1 MPVDSPNDSKPL
13 REIKH
18 MLNLEKESSK
28 DNSENTSSHTFTP
41 TSNVRNGFR
50 RKKGD
55 SPFTYNLNLK
65 VKKEKKQSNCTNPDP
80 WARIVGSRNTA
91 AIYMNGVATTA
102 LFDTGAEIQL
112 VSKQFCEDNEWEIQ
126 PIEKLTE
133 CSTVNGEIF
142 GYEGF
147 VEVNVQIPGR
157 DFSEDHLFLVTSEI
171 SHQKEIPVVLG
182 TYFIES
188 LSKYLHGIDK
198 DEFDSLDYTVKQA
211 YLSWVE
217 ATRIREKYG
226 CEPPLGF
233 VKTTKTVLI
242 QAGTSREIH
251 GLTKIKHGGYAVNCI
266 SEAAIG
272 QQLPK
277 GLKLIPGYSPLS
289 PGSCRVSAVVENNTG
304 KDITIPARTTICQ
317 LGLANRIPKLI
328 YPGDD
333 CDNDHDPEEVVDT
346 DEGLTYKQFEQYKT
360 VSDQLLTESEIKS
373 ERTQPKVVIEDIGPD
388 MEEDIKTQNLN
399 SDNTEN
405 TSIEDDGSW
414 ILNLIDL
421 SGLEDWPEKLQQEAK
436 EMLKRNAKV
445 FSKDDMDMGRTNLVK
460 HHIKLT
466 DPVPFKEAYRKI
478 SPQMYDE
485 VKTHLQEMLDLGAI
499 RPSNSP
505 WASAIVLVRKKD
517 GRLRFCIDLRK
528 LNNRTVKDAYSLP
541 RIESI
546 LDSLGGAQIF
556 YTLDLKAGYWQV
568 EMAEECKA
576 YTAFTCGP
584 LGFYECDTMPFGA
597 TNAPATF
604 QRLMHDCLGELN
616 INWCIVYLDDIIIF
630 SDTKEEHLKRLE
642 AVFQK
647 LCAAG
652 LKLKPSKCFFFREE
666 IEYLG
671 YVVSGKG
678 ISTNPK
684 KIEAVAKWPTPKT
697 EYDVRSFLGFV
708 GYYRRFI
715 KNFSRIT
722 KPVREVITGL
732 ENQSKRTAK
741 KTYIEWTDAADTAF
755 EHLKAMCVS
764 TPILAYPDYQLPFT
778 LHTDSSTD
786 GLGTLLYQKQDGK
799 LRVIAYASRSVS
811 KAESNYPA
819 HKLEFLA
826 LKWAVCEKFHEYL
839 YGSKSFEVF
848 TDDNPLTY
856 VLTSAKLD
864 ACGQRWVAKL
874 ANYNFSIKYR
884 CGVSNTEA
892 DALSRIKWP
901 EALSDNVYIDNGCMD
916 THVINAI
923 LTGAVTKSSLIESV
937 SCSTKVIP
945 TELDKETGKLSSIN
959 WAKEQRL
966 DPNLGVIIRLIESGQ
981 LTKRKLQ
988 GKDSS
993 EVKSFL
999 RNKKSLKLVKDVLYR
1014 KSYSDNSTSKKTLW
1028 QLVVPKLFKERALLG
1043 CHDDVG
1049 HQGILRTLSLL
1060 RERFYWPGMQEEAT
1074 QHVLKCSRCLRRKT
1088 PPQVAPLQPILV
1100 TQPLE
1105 LVHMDYLSLEPSK
1118 GNIENVLV
1126 ITDHFTRYALAYPSK
1141 TQTAQATARILWDNF
1156 ICHYGFPEK
1165 FISDQGRNFESDLI
1179 KELCKIAGVKKVH
1192 TTPYHP
1198 QGNGQCERFN
1208 STLCNMLGTLSKEE
1222 KSDWKSHLGCMTH
1235 AYNCTKH
1242 ASTTYSP
1249 YYLMFDRHP
1258 RLPIDVEFGLNK
1270 PNCSDNSSKSRY
1282 IQKLRRRLNYA
1293 FQKASKYSDQQAGKY
1308 KHSYEKSVKGPQLH
1322 ENDLVLVKIVAHKGI
1337 HKLQDRWE
1345 PEEYVVIE
1353 QPIAGTPVYKVKPVN
1368 GDNVRTLHRN
1378 LLLPLGVKLEPDY
1391 ESDDSILEEDSDEDE
1406 GGFVGNPT
1414 IGSPD
1419 KLSHNEKKEDS
1430 SKPKK
1435 HVEFES
1441 SDTNLRSDIR
1451 KTPESLLQDVDNS
1464 ILSSD
1469 KSDKVSLKA
1478 DEDSSDKL
1486 ISMDVSLPSQ
1496 YLLPNLDD
1504 SSSDEE
1510 TEVTELCTE
1519 VEPTINDSGKEMQ
1532 SINSEADSLVD
1543 TRELLEFIDTMDV
1556 GDTSKVD
1563 KSDTQEE
1570 SVHDVTRQDEIDPK
1584 SESQFSS
1591 FMSYHEGESSSLD
1604 PGTNGK
1610 ELCKSPIEDST
1621 KRHDSGVVDQ
1631 RDINSHDSDMIA
1643 YESNNTS
1650 VPSIDISDYSS
1661 IDSQSKSVT
1670 DEASVNPI
1678 VDVEVEPV
1686 RRSARERKQTQF
1698 FGNPWLYRITYNLTP
1713 RVLSDLLQHVPDI
1726 RDSLT
1731 DMN

>member
-1 MPVDSPNDSKPL
+1 
-13 REIKH
+13 
-18 MLNLEKESSK
+18 MLNLEKDSSK
-28 DNSENTSSHTFTP
+28 VNSGNTSSHTFTP
-41 TSNVRNGFR
+41 TPSVRNGFR

-65 VKKEKKQSNCTNPDP
+65 VKKEKKQSNFTNPDP

-91 AIYMNGVATTA
+91 AIYMDGIATTA

-133 CSTVNGEIF
+133 CSTVSGEIF

-157 DFSEDHLFLVTSEI
+157 DFSEDHLFLVTSEL

-182 TYFIES
+182 TYFIAS
-188 LSKYLHGIDK
+188 LSEYLHGIDK
-198 DEFDSLDYTVKQA
+198 TEFDSLDYTVKQA

-233 VKTTKTVLI
+233 VKTTKPVLI

-266 SEAAIG
+266 SEPAIG

-289 PGSCRVSAVVENNTG
+289 PGSCRVSAVVENNTDR
-304 KDITIPARTTICQ
+304 DITIPARTTICQ

-333 CDNDHDPEEVVDT
+333 CDNDQDPEEVVDT

-360 VSDQLLTESEIKS
+360 VSDQLLTDSEIKS
-373 ERTQPKVVIEDIGPD
+373 ERTQPKVVVEDLGPD
-388 MEEDIKTQNLN
+388 LEEDIQPQNLN
-399 SDNTEN
+399 SENTEN
-405 TSIEDDGSW
+405 PSVEDDGSW

-421 SGLEDWPEKLQQEAK
+421 SGLENWPEKLQHEAK

-466 DPVPFKEAYRKI
+466 DPVPFKEAYRRI
-478 SPQMYDE
+478 PPQMYDE
-485 VKTHLQEMLDLGAI
+485 VKAHIQEMLDLGAI

-556 YTLDLKAGYWQV
+556 STLDLKAGYWQV

-616 INWCIVYLDDIIIF
+616 MNWCIVYLDDIIIF

-652 LKLKPSKCFFFREE
+652 LKLKPSKCFFFKEE

-671 YVVSGKG
+671 HVVSGKG

-684 KIEAVAKWPTPKT
+684 KVEAVSKWPTPRT
-697 EYDVRSFLGFV
+697 VYDVRSFLGFV

-722 KPVREVITGL
+722 KPIREVITGL
-732 ENQSKRTAK
+732 ENQSKRAAK
-741 KTYIEWTDAADTAF
+741 KTYIEWTDAADVAF
-755 EHLKAMCVS
+755 ENLKTMCVS
-764 TPILAYPDYQLPFT
+764 TPILAYPNYQLPFT

-786 GLGTLLYQKQDGK
+786 GLGAVLYQKQDGK

-811 KAESNYPA
+811 KAEANYPA

-839 YGSKSFEVF
+839 YGSKPFEVF
-848 TDDNPLTY
+848 TDNNPLTY

-901 EALSDNVYIDNGCMD
+901 EALSENVDIDNGRMD

-923 LTGAVTKSSLIESV
+923 LAGAVTKSSLIESV
-937 SCSTKVIP
+937 SCNAEIIP
-945 TELDKETGKLSSIN
+945 TELDKDTGKLSDIN
-959 WAKEQRL
+959 WTKEQRL

-999 RNKKSLKLVKDVLYR
+999 RNRKSLKLVKDVLYR

-1028 QLVVPKLFKERALLG
+1028 QLVVPKLFRERALLG

-1208 STLCNMLGTLSKEE
+1208 STLCNMLGTLSEEE
-1222 KSDWKSHLGCMTH
+1222 KSDWKSYLGCMTH

-1249 YYLMFDRHP
+1249 YYLMFGRHP

-1270 PNCSDNSSKSRY
+1270 PNCGDNSSKSRY

-1293 FQKASKYSDQQAGKY
+1293 FQKASKYSDQQASKY
-1308 KHSYEKSVKGPQLH
+1308 KHSYDKSVKGPQLH
-1322 ENDLVLVKIVAHKGI
+1322 ENDLVLVKIVAHKGR

-1353 QPIAGTPVYKVKPVN
+1353 QPMAGTPVYKVKPVN

-1406 GGFVGNPT
+1406 ESFVGDPT
-1414 IGSPD
+1414 VRSSD
-1419 KLSHNEKKEDS
+1419 KLSHGKKKEDS
-1430 SKPKK
+1430 RKPKK
-1435 HVEFES
+1435 HVRFES
-1441 SDTNLRSDIR
+1441 SDTDLKSDV
-1451 KTPESLLQDVDNS
+1451 TQAPELLSQDVDNS
-1464 ILSSD
+1464 ALSSN
-1469 KSDKVSLKA
+1469 KSDNVSLKA

-1486 ISMDVSLPSQ
+1486 IPMDVSLPSQ
-1496 YLLPNLDD
+1496 YLVPNLDD
-1504 SSSDEE
+1504 SSINEE

-1519 VEPTINDSGKEMQ
+1519 IEPTIDDNGKEMQ
-1532 SINSEADSLVD
+1532 SINSEAESLVD
-1543 TRELLEFIDTMDV
+1543 TKEFLEFVDTMDV
-1556 GDTSKVD
+1556 VDTSKAD
-1563 KSDTQEE
+1563 ESDTHGE
-1570 SVHDVTRQDEIDPK
+1570 SVHDVIRQDDVDPK

-1604 PGTNGK
+1604 PGTDEK
-1610 ELCKSPIEDST
+1610 ELSKSPMADST
-1621 KRHDSGVVDQ
+1621 ERPDSGVVDQ
-1631 RDINSHDSDMIA
+1631 GDINSHDGDVIA
-1643 YESNNTS
+1643 YESNDTS
-1650 VPSIDISDYSS
+1650 VPSIDISDTSN
-1661 IDSQSKSVT
+1661 IHSQSQDVT
-1670 DEASVNPI
+1670 DDETVNPV
-1678 VDVEVEPV
+1678 VDVEIEPV
-1686 RRSARERKQTQF
+1686 RRSAREKKQTQL
-1698 FGNPWLYRITYNLTP
+1698 FGNPWLYRITCTLTP
-1713 RVLSDLLQHVPDI
+1713 RVLSDLLQHVPDMN
-1726 RDSLT
+1726 DSLT
-1731 DMN
+1731 DKN

>member
-13 REIKH
+13 REIKQ

-28 DNSENTSSHTFTP
+28 ANSENNSLHTFTP

-133 CSTVNGEIF
+133 CSTVNGKIF

-233 VKTTKTVLI
+233 VKTTKPVLI

-266 SEAAIG
+266 SEPAIG

-333 CDNDHDPEEVVDT
+333 CDNDHDPEEVDDT

-373 ERTQPKVVIEDIGPD
+373 ERTQPKVVMEDIGPD
-388 MEEDIKTQNLN
+388 MEEDIKPQNLN
-399 SDNTEN
+399 SDSAKD

-421 SGLEDWPEKLQQEAK
+421 SGLENWPEKLQHEAK
-436 EMLKRNAKV
+436 EMLKTNAKV

-466 DPVPFKEAYRKI
+466 DPVPFKEAYRRI
-478 SPQMYDE
+478 PPQMYDE

-556 YTLDLKAGYWQV
+556 STLDLKAGYWQV

-616 INWCIVYLDDIIIF
+616 MNWCIVYLDDIIIF

-671 YVVSGKG
+671 HVVSGKG

-684 KIEAVAKWPTPKT
+684 KIEVVSKWPTPKT
-697 EYDVRSFLGFV
+697 VYDVRSFLGFV

-722 KPVREVITGL
+722 KPIREVITGL

-786 GLGTLLYQKQDGK
+786 GLGAVLYQKQDGK
-799 LRVIAYASRSVS
+799 LSVIAYASRSVS

-848 TDDNPLTY
+848 TDKNPLTY

-901 EALSDNVYIDNGCMD
+901 EALSDNVDIDNGCMD

-937 SCSTKVIP
+937 SCSAKVIP

-993 EVKSFL
+993 EIKSFL

-1118 GNIENVLV
+1118 RNIENVLV

-1179 KELCKIAGVKKVH
+1179 KELCKIAGVKKIH

-1208 STLCNMLGTLSKEE
+1208 STLCNMLGTLSEDE

-1249 YYLMFDRHP
+1249 YYLMFGRHP

-1282 IQKLRRRLNYA
+1282 IQKLRRRLNYT
-1293 FQKASKYSDQQAGKY
+1293 FQKASKYSDQQANKY
-1308 KHSYEKSVKGPQLH
+1308 KHSYDKSVKGPQLH
-1322 ENDLVLVKIVAHKGI
+1322 ENDLVLVKIVAHKGR

-1406 GGFVGNPT
+1406 GGFVGNPA
-1414 IGSPD
+1414 IGSSD
-1419 KLSHNEKKEDS
+1419 KLSHKEKKEDS
-1430 SKPKK
+1430 RKPKK
-1435 HVEFES
+1435 HVKFES
-1441 SDTNLRSDIR
+1441 SDTDLKSDIR
-1451 KTPESLLQDVDNS
+1451 KTPESLLNDVDNS
-1464 ILSSD
+1464 TLSSD

-1486 ISMDVSLPSQ
+1486 IPMDVSLPSQ

-1532 SINSEADSLVD
+1532 SINSEAESLVD
-1543 TRELLEFIDTMDV
+1543 TREFLEFVDTMDV
-1556 GDTSKVD
+1556 DDTSKVD
-1563 KSDTQEE
+1563 ESDTQEE
-1570 SVHDVTRQDEIDPK
+1570 SVHDVTRQDNIDPK

-1604 PGTNGK
+1604 PSTNGK

-1621 KRHDSGVVDQ
+1621 KGHDSGVVDQ

-1643 YESNNTS
+1643 YESNNSS
-1650 VPSIDISDYSS
+1650 VPSIDISDHSN
-1661 IDSQSKSVT
+1661 IDSQSKDMT
-1670 DEASVNPI
+1670 DDTSVNPI
-1678 VDVEVEPV
+1678 IDVEVEPV

>member
-1 MPVDSPNDSKPL
+1 MDVNLPL
-13 REIKH
+13 
-18 MLNLEKESSK
+18 
-28 DNSENTSSHTFTP
+28 
-41 TSNVRNGFR
+41 
-50 RKKGD
+50 
-55 SPFTYNLNLK
+55 
-65 VKKEKKQSNCTNPDP
+65 
-80 WARIVGSRNTA
+80 
-91 AIYMNGVATTA
+91 
-102 LFDTGAEIQL
+102 
-112 VSKQFCEDNEWEIQ
+112 
-126 PIEKLTE
+126 
-133 CSTVNGEIF
+133 
-142 GYEGF
+142 
-147 VEVNVQIPGR
+147 
-157 DFSEDHLFLVTSEI
+157 
-171 SHQKEIPVVLG
+171 VL
-182 TYFIES
+182 S
-188 LSKYLHGIDK
+188 
-198 DEFDSLDYTVKQA
+198 
-211 YLSWVE
+211 
-217 ATRIREKYG
+217 
-226 CEPPLGF
+226 
-233 VKTTKTVLI
+233 KTTKPVII
-242 QAGTSREIH
+242 QAGTSKEIH
-251 GLTKIKHGGYAVNCI
+251 GLTKIKHGGYSVNCI
-266 SEAAIG
+266 SEPAIG
-272 QQLPK
+272 HNLPK
-277 GLKLIPGYSPLS
+277 GLTLIPGYSPLG
-289 PGSCRVSAVVENNTG
+289 PGSCRVSALIENKTNAN
-304 KDITIPARTTICQ
+304 ITIPARTVVCQ
-317 LGLANRIPKLI
+317 LGLANKIPKLV

-333 CDNDHDPEEVVDT
+333 CDNDQDPEGLDKT
-346 DEGLTYKQFEQYKT
+346 DEGLTHKQYEQYRT
-360 VSDQLLTESEIKS
+360 VSEQLDSELNDV
-373 ERTQPKVVIEDIGPD
+373 TQGVKIEDIGPED
-388 MEEDIKTQNLN
+388 EESDCKDTQSN
-399 SDNTEN
+399 EQ
-405 TSIEDDGSW
+405 DDGSW

-421 SGLEDWPEKLQQEAK
+421 SGIKDWPEKLQQDAK
-436 EMLKRNAKV
+436 DMLKRNAQV

-466 DPVPFKEAYRKI
+466 DPAPFKEAYRRI
-478 SPQMYDE
+478 PPQMYDE
-485 VKTHLQEMLDLGAI
+485 VKAHIQEMLDLGAI

-517 GRLRFCIDLRK
+517 GRLRFCIDLRR

-556 YTLDLKAGYWQV
+556 STLDLKAGYWQV

-604 QRLMHDCLGELN
+604 QRLMHDCLGDLN
-616 INWCIVYLDDIIIF
+616 MNWCIVYLDDIIIF
-630 SDTKEEHLKRLE
+630 SDTKEEHIKRLE

-647 LCAAG
+647 LMAAG
-652 LKLKPSKCFFFREE
+652 LKLKSTKCFFFRDE

-671 YVVSGKG
+671 HVVSGKG
-678 ISTNPK
+678 ISTNRK
-684 KIEAVAKWPTPKT
+684 KIEAVTKRPTPKT
-697 EYDVRSFLGFV
+697 VYDVRSFLGFV

-715 KNFSRIT
+715 KNFSKIT
-722 KPVREVITGL
+722 KPIREVITGL
-732 ENQSKRTAK
+732 ENQSKRAAK
-741 KTYIEWTDAADTAF
+741 KSYIEWTDLANAAFDN
-755 EHLKAMCVS
+755 LKTMCVS

-786 GLGTLLYQKQDGK
+786 GLGAVLYQKQDGK
-799 LRVIAYASRSVS
+799 QRVIAYVSRSVS

-839 YGSKSFEVF
+839 YGTKPFEVF
-848 TDDNPLTY
+848 TDNNPLTY

-901 EALSDNVYIDNGCMD
+901 EAISGKLDTENGCMD

-937 SCSTKVIP
+937 SCSTDVIP
-945 TELDKETGKLSSIN
+945 TELDKNTSKLSNIN
-959 WAKEQRL
+959 WMKEQRL

-981 LTKRKLQ
+981 LFKRKLQ
-988 GKDSS
+988 GKDST
-993 EVKSFL
+993 ELKSFL
-999 RNKKSLKLVKDVLYR
+999 RNKRCLKLVKDVLYR
-1014 KSYSDNSTSKKTLW
+1014 KSYSDNSTTKKTLW
-1028 QLVVPKLFKERALLG
+1028 QLVVPKHFRERALFG

-1074 QHVLKCSRCLRRKT
+1074 QYVMHCSRCLRRKT

-1156 ICHYGFPEK
+1156 ICHYGFPER

-1208 STLCNMLGTLSKEE
+1208 STLCNMLGTLSEEE

-1249 YYLMFDRHP
+1249 YYLMFGRHP
-1258 RLPIDVEFGLNK
+1258 RLPIDIEFGLNK
-1270 PNCSDNSSKSRY
+1270 PNSSDNSSKSRY

-1293 FQKASKYSDQQAGKY
+1293 FQKASKYSDQQAKKY
-1308 KHSYEKSVKGPQLH
+1308 EQGYDKSVKGPQLH
-1322 ENDLVLVKIVAHKGI
+1322 ENDLVLVKIVAHKGR

-1368 GDNVRTLHRN
+1368 GNNVRTLHRN

-1391 ESDDSILEEDSDEDE
+1391 ESDDSILEEDSDDDK
-1406 GGFVGNPT
+1406 GGLICP
-1414 IGSPD
+1414 IDSLSPV
-1419 KLSHNEKKEDS
+1419 ERKEDS
-1430 SKPKK
+1430 KKTQK
-1435 HVEFES
+1435 HVQFES
-1441 SDTNLRSDIR
+1441 S
-1451 KTPESLLQDVDNS
+1451 ESQL
-1464 ILSSD
+1464 
-1469 KSDKVSLKA
+1469 KSDDKGTSETLFQEVENSTLSPNKSDNVTMLSNEGFS
-1478 DEDSSDKL
+1478 DEL
-1486 ISMDVSLPSQ
+1486 IPMDVSLPSK
-1496 YLLPNLDD
+1496 YLLPNFDD
-1504 SSSDEE
+1504 SSVEE
-1510 TEVTELCTE
+1510 DTKITTLQTEADIHNADKTA
-1519 VEPTINDSGKEMQ
+1519 EM
-1532 SINSEADSLVD
+1532 SLVDSEADSLVD

-1556 GDTSKVD
+1556 SDTSKD
-1563 KSDTQEE
+1563 NEPNSQTE
-1570 SVHDVTRQDEIDPK
+1570 SAHDEIRQDVVDPK

-1591 FMSYHEGESSSLD
+1591 FMSYHEGESSSMD

-1610 ELCKSPIEDST
+1610 ELSKSPVEEST
-1621 KRHDSGVVDQ
+1621 QRDDSGVANQ

-1643 YESNNTS
+1643 YEPDCTS
-1650 VPSIDISDYSS
+1650 TPSIDISDNTTESQLKGMTE
-1661 IDSQSKSVT
+1661 DS
-1670 DEASVNPI
+1670 SVNPI
-1678 VDVEVEPV
+1678 VTVETEPL
-1686 RRSARERKQTQF
+1686 RRPARNRKQTQLY
-1698 FGNPWLYRITYNLTP
+1698 GSPLLYRITYNLTP
-1713 RVLSDLLQHVPDI
+1713 RVVFDLFQHVPDVQG
-1726 RDSLT
+1726 SLV
-1731 DMN
+1731 DMI

>member
-1 MPVDSPNDSKPL
+1 MLVDSPNDPKPL
-13 REIKH
+13 REIKQ

-28 DNSENTSSHTFTP
+28 SDPKIQDTHTFNPTP
-41 TSNVRNGFR
+41 RIRNGFR

-55 SPFTYNLNLK
+55 SPFSYNLNLK

-91 AIYMNGVATTA
+91 AIYIDGIATTA

-112 VSKQFCEDNEWEIQ
+112 VSKQFCEDHNIDIQ
-126 PIEKLTE
+126 PIAKLTE
-133 CSTVNGEIF
+133 CSTMNGEIF

-147 VEVNVQIPGR
+147 VELNVQIPGR

-171 SHQKEIPVVLG
+171 SHQKEIPIVLG
-182 TYFIES
+182 TYFIGS
-188 LSKYLHGIDK
+188 LSQYVQGFDK
-198 DEFDSLDYTVKQA
+198 EEFDSLDYTIKQA

-217 ATRIREKYG
+217 ATRIREQYG

-233 VKTTKTVLI
+233 VRTTKPVII

-251 GLTKIKHGGYAVNCI
+251 GLTKIKHGGYSVNCI
-266 SEAAIG
+266 SEPAMG
-272 QQLPK
+272 HKLPK
-277 GLKLIPGYSPLS
+277 GLNLIPGYSPLG
-289 PGSCRVSAVVENNTG
+289 PGSCRVSALVENKSNTN
-304 KDITIPARTTICQ
+304 ITIPARTVICQ
-317 LGLANRIPKLI
+317 LGLANKIPKLL

-333 CDNDHDPEEVVDT
+333 CDNDQDPEGFDET
-346 DEGLTYKQFEQYKT
+346 DEGLTYKQYEQYRA
-360 VSDQLLTESEIKS
+360 VSEQLDSEMNNG
-373 ERTQPKVVIEDIGPD
+373 TQGVTIEDLGPEHGID
-388 MEEDIKTQNLN
+388 GTDSNDTQ
-399 SDNTEN
+399 SDDQ
-405 TSIEDDGSW
+405 DDGSW
-414 ILNLIDL
+414 ILDLIDL
-421 SGLEDWPEKLQQEAK
+421 SGIKDWPEQLQHDTR

-445 FSKDDMDMGRTNLVK
+445 FSKDDMDIGRTNLVK

-466 DPVPFKEAYRKI
+466 DPAPFKEAYRRI
-478 SPQMYDE
+478 PPQMYDE
-485 VKTHLQEMLDLGAI
+485 VKTHIQEMLDLGAI

-505 WASAIVLVRKKD
+505 WTSSIVLVRKKD
-517 GRLRFCIDLRK
+517 GRLRFCIDLRR

-556 YTLDLKAGYWQV
+556 TTLDLKAGYWQV

-604 QRLMHDCLGELN
+604 QRLMHDCLGDLN
-616 INWCIVYLDDIIIF
+616 MNWCIVYLDDIIVF
-630 SDTKEEHLKRLE
+630 SDTKEEHIKRLE

-647 LCAAG
+647 LMAAG
-652 LKLKPSKCFFFREE
+652 LKLKPTKCFFFRKE

-671 YVVSGKG
+671 HVVSGKG

-684 KIEAVAKWPTPKT
+684 KIEAVTKWPTPKT
-697 EYDVRSFLGFV
+697 VYDVRSFLGFV

-715 KNFSRIT
+715 KNFSKIT
-722 KPVREVITGL
+722 KPIREVITGL
-732 ENQSKRTAK
+732 ENQSKRAAK
-741 KTYIEWTDAADTAF
+741 KTYIEWTDTAESAF
-755 EHLKAMCVS
+755 EALKTMCVS
-764 TPILAYPDYQLPFT
+764 TPILAYPNYQLPFI

-786 GLGTLLYQKQDGK
+786 GLGAVLYQKQDGK
-799 LRVIAYASRSVS
+799 QRVIAYASRSVS

-839 YGSKSFEVF
+839 YGSKPFEVY
-848 TDDNPLTY
+848 TDNNPLTY

-901 EALSDNVYIDNGCMD
+901 EALSEMMNTDNGCMD
-916 THVINAI
+916 THVINAV

-937 SCSTKVIP
+937 SCSAGIIP
-945 TELDKETGKLSSIN
+945 TELDQNDKLSNIN
-959 WAKEQRL
+959 WMKEQRL

-981 LTKRKLQ
+981 LFKRKLQ
-988 GKDSS
+988 GKDST
-993 EVKSFL
+993 ELKSFL
-999 RNKKSLKLVKDVLYR
+999 RNKRSLKLIKDVLYR
-1014 KSYSDNSTSKKTLW
+1014 KSFSDNSTTKKTMW
-1028 QLVVPKLFKERALLG
+1028 QLVVPKIFRERALSG

-1074 QHVLKCSRCLRRKT
+1074 QYVMRCSRCLRRKT

-1179 KELCKIAGVKKVH
+1179 KELCKIAGV
-1192 TTPYHP
+1192 
-1198 QGNGQCERFN
+1198 N
-1208 STLCNMLGTLSKEE
+1208 STLCNMLGTLSDEE

-1249 YYLMFDRHP
+1249 YYLMFGRHP
-1258 RLPIDVEFGLNK
+1258 RLPIDIEFGLHK

-1293 FQKASKYSDQQAGKY
+1293 FQKASKYSDQQAKKY
-1308 KHSYEKSVKGPQLH
+1308 KQGYDKSVKGPQLH
-1322 ENDLVLVKIVAHKGI
+1322 ENDLVLVKIVAHKGR

-1368 GDNVRTLHRN
+1368 GSNVRTLHRN

-1391 ESDDSILEEDSDEDE
+1391 ESEDSILEEDSDEEE
-1406 GGFVGNPT
+1406 GGLVYPIGNQSPKVQKEE
-1414 IGSPD
+1414 GKKPQKHVQFESPD
-1419 KLSHNEKKEDS
+1419 TDLQTVKEGTPETLLTEVNNSTLPPNQTDVVS
-1430 SKPKK
+1430 I
-1435 HVEFES
+1435 ES
-1441 SDTNLRSDIR
+1441 SSDEFI
-1451 KTPESLLQDVDNS
+1451 P
-1464 ILSSD
+1464 
-1469 KSDKVSLKA
+1469 
-1478 DEDSSDKL
+1478 
-1486 ISMDVSLPSQ
+1486 MDVSLPSK

-1504 SSSDEE
+1504 SSIEE
-1510 TEVTELCTE
+1510 DTKVTTLSTEADVHSTDHTTEMSL
-1519 VEPTINDSGKEMQ
+1519 VD
-1532 SINSEADSLVD
+1532 SEADSLVD

-1556 GDTSKVD
+1556 SDTSRGNEPT
-1563 KSDTQEE
+1563 TQEE
-1570 SVHDVTRQDEIDPK
+1570 VAHDETGQDIVDPK

-1591 FMSYHEGESSSLD
+1591 FMSYHEGEASSMD
-1604 PGTNGK
+1604 PGTDGM
-1610 ELCKSPIEDST
+1610 ELSKSPIGEST
-1621 KRHDSGVVDQ
+1621 MRDVSGVDDHG
-1631 RDINSHDSDMIA
+1631 DINSHDIDIIA
-1643 YESNNTS
+1643 YEPNNTS
-1650 VPSIDISDYSS
+1650 IPSIDISDNSVE
-1661 IDSQSKSVT
+1661 SQSPNQTEDS
-1670 DEASVNPI
+1670 SVNPI
-1678 VDVEVEPV
+1678 VQVETEPL
-1686 RRSARERKQTQF
+1686 RRSARDRKQTQF
-1698 FGNPWLYRITYNLTP
+1698 YGSPFLYRITYNLTP
-1713 RVLSDLLQHVPDI
+1713 RVVSDLLHHVPDVQ
-1726 RDSLT
+1726 DSLV
-1731 DMN
+1731 DRL